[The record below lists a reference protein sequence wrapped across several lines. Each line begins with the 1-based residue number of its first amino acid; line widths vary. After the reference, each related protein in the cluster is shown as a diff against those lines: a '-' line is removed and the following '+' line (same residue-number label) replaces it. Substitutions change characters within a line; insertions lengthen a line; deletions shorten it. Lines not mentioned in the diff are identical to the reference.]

1 MCGIFFFLH
10 CHPSGTLKCWQFYSS
25 SAQVLSGLFR
35 KHLFPLN
42 RWQTICSGLNT
53 DSDSVMKM
61 AAAIPNSPAQ
71 TPLTGPPWWKLT
83 EPNVDVAGQGRGCWS
98 TRTHTPSKV
107 FLSSGPWGL
116 GRTFKEEKCFLSE
129 IGGRKRR
136 GCRGHLPQSPASCYS
151 YN

>member
-10 CHPSGTLKCWQFYSS
+10 CHPSSTLKCWQFHSS
-25 SAQVLSGLFR
+25 LAQVLSGLFR

-61 AAAIPNSPAQ
+61 AAAFLIPQ
-71 TPLTGPPWWKLT
+71 
-83 EPNVDVAGQGRGCWS
+83 
-98 TRTHTPSKV
+98 SKPHSRNHLDGNWLNQMWTWQV
-107 FLSSGPWGL
+107 LGMDAEVHAHIHLQKFFLSFGPWGL

-136 GCRGHLPQSPASCYS
+136 GCRGHFPQSPASCYS